1 MPAYRSQGF
10 LKGEKT
16 MTTIQT
22 GAVNH
27 MTLTVTDRDRAR
39 DFYTSV
45 LGFQFL
51 MEFGPK
57 YLLGN
62 GSVILA
68 LNESPDPTRAI
79 TDDRFDENRVGLDHV
94 SFNVSSHEA
103 LEQAAQLLDERGI
116 SRGEIKDLGDL
127 GLYVMAFRDPDNIQ
141 LELTAPH

>member
-1 MPAYRSQGF
+1 M
-10 LKGEKT
+10 T
-16 MTTIQT
+16 MIQT

-27 MTLTVTDRDRAR
+27 IAITVTDRDRSR
-39 DFYTSV
+39 DFYTGI

-68 LNESPDPTRAI
+68 LNLSPDSARAI
-79 TDDRFDENRVGLDHV
+79 ADDRFDENRVGLDHV
-94 SFNVSSHEA
+94 SFNVSSREVLEEA
-103 LEQAAQLLDERGI
+103 SRAFDECNVPH
-116 SRGEIKDLGDL
+116 GEIKDLADL
-127 GLYVMAFRDPDNIQ
+127 GIYVMAFRDPDNIQ

>member
-1 MPAYRSQGF
+1 
-10 LKGEKT
+10 
-16 MTTIQT
+16 MTIIPT
-22 GAVNH
+22 GTVNH
-27 MTLTVTDRDRAR
+27 ITLTVTDRDRAR
-39 DFYTSV
+39 EFYTSV

-68 LNESPDPTRAI
+68 LNLSPDPARAI
-79 TDDRFDENRVGLDHV
+79 TNDQFDENRVGLDHV
-94 SFNVSSHEA
+94 SFNVGSYEV
-103 LEQAAQLLDERGI
+103 LEQAAQVFDERGI
-116 SRGEIKDLGDL
+116 SRGEIKDLADL

>member
-1 MPAYRSQGF
+1 MAS
-10 LKGEKT
+10 
-16 MTTIQT
+16 IST

-27 MTLTVTDRDRAR
+27 ITLTVTDRDRSR
-39 DFYTSV
+39 EFYTSV

-68 LNESPDPTRAI
+68 LNLPPDPARAI
-79 TDDRFDENRVGLDHV
+79 TNDQFDENRVGLDHV
-94 SFNVSSHEA
+94 SFNVSSHED
-103 LEQAAQLLDERGI
+103 LVQASQQLDERGI
-116 SRGEIKDLGDL
+116 SRGEIKDLADL
-127 GLYVMAFRDPDNIQ
+127 GIYVMAFRDPDNVQ